1 MTLPGATPGNRS
13 CFAVTVLDDDLVEP
27 TENFILSL
35 TTGDAAIRITN
46 SATGVIYDNDGNGV
60 LQDVLVNCYVLY
72 FSVAVV
78 SMVLQSYSVQEESG
92 SVEVCAELE
101 SGDLQ
106 RVQPI
111 VQLTTQSGTAS
122 DSS

>member
-1 MTLPGATPGNRS
+1 MTWLSRQRTSFSLSRLAMQPFASQTLPLVSSMTT
-13 CFAVTVLDDDLVEP
+13 TVMV
-27 TENFILSL
+27 
-35 TTGDAAIRITN
+35 
-46 SATGVIYDNDGNGV
+46 YV
-60 LQDVLVNCYVLY
+60 LQDVLVNRYVLY
-72 FSVAVV
+72 VSVAVV

-111 VQLTTQSGTAS
+111 VQLTTQSGTALENTLHV
-122 DSS
+122 

>member
-1 MTLPGATPGNRS
+1 MTS
-13 CFAVTVLDDDLVEP
+13 MVMVYV
-27 TENFILSL
+27 
-35 TTGDAAIRITN
+35 
-46 SATGVIYDNDGNGV
+46 V
-60 LQDVLVNCYVLY
+60 LQDVHTCELY

>member
-1 MTLPGATPGNRS
+1 MTWLSRQRTSFSLSRLAMQPFASQTLPLVSSMTT
-13 CFAVTVLDDDLVEP
+13 TVMVY
-27 TENFILSL
+27 
-35 TTGDAAIRITN
+35 
-46 SATGVIYDNDGNGV
+46 VV
-60 LQDVLVNCYVLY
+60 LQDVHTCELY

-78 SMVLQSYSVQEESG
+78 SMVQQSYSVQEESG

>member
-1 MTLPGATPGNRS
+1 MTWLSRQRTSFSLSRLAMQPFASQTLPL
-13 CFAVTVLDDDLVEP
+13 VT
-27 TENFILSL
+27 SM
-35 TTGDAAIRITN
+35 TTT
-46 SATGVIYDNDGNGV
+46 VMVYVV
-60 LQDVLVNCYVLY
+60 LQDVHTCELY

-78 SMVLQSYSVQEESG
+78 SMVQQSYSVQEESG

>member
-1 MTLPGATPGNRS
+1 MTWLSRQRTSFSLSRLAMQPFVSQTLP
-13 CFAVTVLDDDLVEP
+13 LVSSM
-27 TENFILSL
+27 TMM
-35 TTGDAAIRITN
+35 
-46 SATGVIYDNDGNGV
+46 VMVYVV
-60 LQDVLVNCYVLY
+60 LQDVDTCELY

-78 SMVLQSYSVQEESG
+78 SMVQQSYSVQEESG

>member
-1 MTLPGATPGNRS
+1 MTWLSRQRTSFSLSRLAMQPFASQTLPLVSSMTT
-13 CFAVTVLDDDLVEP
+13 TVMVY
-27 TENFILSL
+27 
-35 TTGDAAIRITN
+35 
-46 SATGVIYDNDGNGV
+46 VV
-60 LQDVLVNCYVLY
+60 LQDVDTCELY

>member
-1 MTLPGATPGNRS
+1 M
-13 CFAVTVLDDDLVEP
+13 VMVYV
-27 TENFILSL
+27 
-35 TTGDAAIRITN
+35 
-46 SATGVIYDNDGNGV
+46 V
-60 LQDVLVNCYVLY
+60 LQDVHTCELY

-78 SMVLQSYSVQEESG
+78 SMVQQSYSVQEESG

>member
-1 MTLPGATPGNRS
+1 M
-13 CFAVTVLDDDLVEP
+13 
-27 TENFILSL
+27 
-35 TTGDAAIRITN
+35 TGDAAIRITN

-60 LQDVLVNCYVLY
+60 CCFTSVLVNCYMLY
-72 FSVAVV
+72 YSVAVV

>member
-1 MTLPGATPGNRS
+1 MQPFVSQTLPLVSSMTT
-13 CFAVTVLDDDLVEP
+13 TVMVY
-27 TENFILSL
+27 
-35 TTGDAAIRITN
+35 
-46 SATGVIYDNDGNGV
+46 VV

-78 SMVLQSYSVQEESG
+78 SMVQGSYSVQEESG

>member
-1 MTLPGATPGNRS
+1 M
-13 CFAVTVLDDDLVEP
+13 
-27 TENFILSL
+27 
-35 TTGDAAIRITN
+35 
-46 SATGVIYDNDGNGV
+46 
-60 LQDVLVNCYVLY
+60 LY